1 MKIIIDAMGGDNAP
15 SEIVKGALLAIEEYG
30 VDVIL
35 TGRKEAIL
43 DCLRGEGISDLPESI
58 RIADCDEVIA
68 MDEDPVTSV
77 RKKRNSSMVV
87 GLEMLKNGEAD
98 AMVSAGSTGALLTGA
113 TLYTK
118 RIQGIRR
125 AALAPYI
132 PCRGGGV
139 LLADC
144 GANVECTPEYLLQFA
159 YMGSFYMEKLMGVTS
174 PRVGL
179 VNNGTEPTKGT
190 ALQKETYALLQK
202 ANDEGRINFI
212 GNVEAKD
219 IPLGGC
225 DVAVCDGFTGNI
237 IIKGFEGLAKFL
249 MGEIK
254 NVLMK
259 NTKTKI
265 GALLIKK
272 DLKEVKK
279 LLDIEEVGGTALL
292 GISKPVIKAHG
303 SSDAKAF
310 CSAVRQAVNTVESGI
325 VDLIRENIE
334 YMRLSG
340 GEE

>member
-15 SEIVKGALLAIEEYG
+15 LEIIKGAQLAVEKYG
-30 VDVIL
+30 VEVIL
-35 TGRKEAIL
+35 TGKGEEIL
-43 DCLRGEGISDLPESI
+43 KCLEESGISGLPENVEVNN
-58 RIADCDEVIA
+58 CDEVIT
-68 MDEDPVTSV
+68 MEEDPVSAV
-77 RKKRNSSMVV
+77 RKKRDSSMVI

-139 LLADC
+139 LLVDC

-159 YMGSFYMEKLMGVTS
+159 FMGSFYMKKLRGIES

-179 VNNGTEPTKGT
+179 VNNGAEPTKGT
-190 ALQKETYALLQK
+190 TLQKEAYALLSK
-202 ANDEGRINFI
+202 ADGEGRINFV

-219 IPLGGC
+219 VPMGAC

-237 IIKGFEGLAKFL
+237 LMKGFEGIAKFM
-249 MGEIK
+249 MGELKGI
-254 NVLMK
+254 LMK
-259 NTKTKI
+259 NTKTKL
-265 GALLIKK
+265 GAMLIKNDLK
-272 DLKEVKK
+272 DLKK
-279 LLDIEEVGGTALL
+279 LMDADEVGGTALL

-303 SSDAKAF
+303 SSDAKAI
-310 CSAVRQAVNTVESGI
+310 CSAVGQAITTVNTGV
-325 VDLIRENIE
+325 VDLIRENIDH
-334 YMRLSG
+334 MRLSG
-340 GEE
+340 SEE

>member
-30 VDVIL
+30 VEVIL

-43 DCLRGEGISDLPESI
+43 NCLRGEGISDLPESI

-212 GNVEAKD
+212 GNVEAKE

-225 DVAVCDGFTGNI
+225 DVAV
-237 IIKGFEGLAKFL
+237 
-249 MGEIK
+249 
-254 NVLMK
+254 
-259 NTKTKI
+259 
-265 GALLIKK
+265 
-272 DLKEVKK
+272 
-279 LLDIEEVGGTALL
+279 
-292 GISKPVIKAHG
+292 
-303 SSDAKAF
+303 
-310 CSAVRQAVNTVESGI
+310 
-325 VDLIRENIE
+325 
-334 YMRLSG
+334 
-340 GEE
+340 

>member
-1 MKIIIDAMGGDNAP
+1 
-15 SEIVKGALLAIEEYG
+15 
-30 VDVIL
+30 
-35 TGRKEAIL
+35 
-43 DCLRGEGISDLPESI
+43 
-58 RIADCDEVIA
+58 
-68 MDEDPVTSV
+68 
-77 RKKRNSSMVV
+77 
-87 GLEMLKNGEAD
+87 
-98 AMVSAGSTGALLTGA
+98 
-113 TLYTK
+113 
-118 RIQGIRR
+118 
-125 AALAPYI
+125 
-132 PCRGGGV
+132 
-139 LLADC
+139 
-144 GANVECTPEYLLQFA
+144 
-159 YMGSFYMEKLMGVTS
+159 
-174 PRVGL
+174 
-179 VNNGTEPTKGT
+179 
-190 ALQKETYALLQK
+190 
-202 ANDEGRINFI
+202 NFI

-303 SSDAKAF
+303 SSDARAF
-310 CSAVRQAVNTVESGI
+310 CSAVRQAISTVESGV
-325 VDLIRENIE
+325 VDLIRENID